1 MPYEA
6 QPLAELD
13 PAAAT
18 TVQIREWAVSVR
30 TRIPEMT
37 EDELNQVD
45 ALLIALRTR
54 LRQLGQDIDETER
67 SRILAWKRKGELLG
81 PPKAEFRGNQH
92 TASAALENGNAAD
105 QRDRQERAR
114 ARLLAKHPEAVEE
127 VLSGPKPSLNKAINL
142 AKRQE
147 AAAKAT
153 KVAERMAAEIETR
166 PLVIVDDLDDELP
179 EVDEPEPPAALSNWW
194 QLGRHLLYCGD
205 STDPEFVERTR
216 GARLAFADPP
226 YNAGKADWDHGFVW
240 AHDYLAD
247 SAEVVL
253 VTPGISA
260 VADFFAVTRMP
271 YRWSIAAHI
280 TNGMTRGALGF
291 GNWIYTAVFSNA
303 RSIHRNA
310 QDHMALSVDASST
323 PESGHESRKPARL
336 LVNLIDLFTDEGDT
350 VVDPFLGSG
359 TTLFAADQTG
369 RACIGAEL
377 NPTYQAEIIARYGA
391 GAVRLP

>member
-1 MPYEA
+1 MTSA
-6 QPLAELD
+6 VVLATPAALD

-18 TVQIREWAVSVR
+18 TVQIREWSVAVRS
-30 TRIPEMT
+30 RIPDMT

-81 PPKAEFRGNQH
+81 PAKATQGERRDL
-92 TASAALENGNAAD
+92 LENSNKLSES
-105 QRDRQERAR
+105 DRQERNR
-114 ARLLAKHPEAVEE
+114 ARLLAKHPKAVEE

-194 QLGRHLLYCGD
+194 QLGPHLLYCGD

-260 VADFFAVTRMP
+260 VADFFAVTRMR

-310 QDHMALSVDASST
+310 QDHMSLSVDASST
-323 PESGHESRKPARL
+323 HESGHESRKPARL
-336 LVNLIDLFTDEGDT
+336 LVNLLDLFTDEGDT

-359 TTLFAADQTG
+359 TTLFAADQLG
-369 RACIGAEL
+369 RICIGAEL
-377 NPTYQAEIIARYGA
+377 NPTYQAEIIARYGDA
-391 GAVRLP
+391 AVRLP